1 MQADAILLIK
11 DSLILLT
18 SIVPQKLG
26 LSVAIIELIIA
37 TFGKII
43 LTFRTEV
50 NIDKKLMWK
59 QLKELF
65 RIRIMPFLFHW
76 CGCYNVVENKK

>member
-11 DSLILLT
+11 DALILLT
-18 SIVPQKLG
+18 SVVPQKQG

-37 TFGKII
+37 AFGKII

-50 NIDKKLMWK
+50 NIDKKL
-59 QLKELF
+59 
-65 RIRIMPFLFHW
+65 I
-76 CGCYNVVENKK
+76 

>member
-11 DSLILLT
+11 DSLKLLT

-50 NIDKKLMWK
+50 NIDKKLTWK

-65 RIRIMPFLFHW
+65 RIRIMPFYFI
-76 CGCYNVVENKK
+76 GVVVIM

>member
-11 DSLILLT
+11 DSLKLLT

-26 LSVAIIELIIA
+26 LSVAIIELIIP

-43 LTFRTEV
+43 LTSRCTFH
-50 NIDKKLMWK
+50 IKKAVSFF
-59 QLKELF
+59 ETA
-65 RIRIMPFLFHW
+65 FL
-76 CGCYNVVENKK
+76 Y

>member
-11 DSLILLT
+11 DSLKLLT

-59 QLKELF
+59 QLKERFFVSESCLF
-65 RIRIMPFLFHW
+65 ISLVW
-76 CGCYNVVENKK
+76 LL